1 VFYVWYTVQ
10 MVMNVYMLRMEML
23 WLIRS
28 VCGWELSANK
38 VQADKAVC
46 EKGVMRSEY

>member
-1 VFYVWYTVQ
+1 

-38 VQADKAVC
+38 VQADKGLFII
-46 EKGVMRSEY
+46 EGVVGV